1 MEFGA
6 WDGKHF
12 SNTYARVYTFDKLIL
27 VEGDPKKFKDL
38 KETANEHKSIVP
50 VLAFIEPTGDN
61 CVDKIVENAGL
72 SELDLLTPLSALPI
86 QIYSSFKTT
95 FWYLLDIKRFV
106 SLT

>member
-72 SELDLLTPLSALPI
+72 SELDLLSVAIDSHDLAIIES
-86 QIYSSFKTT
+86 
-95 FWYLLDIKRFV
+95 
-106 SLT
+106 